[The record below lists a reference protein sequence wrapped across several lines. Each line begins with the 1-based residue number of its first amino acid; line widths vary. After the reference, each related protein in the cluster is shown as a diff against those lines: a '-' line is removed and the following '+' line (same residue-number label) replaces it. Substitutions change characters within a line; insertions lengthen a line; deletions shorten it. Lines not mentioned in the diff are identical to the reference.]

1 MVVKLEKTQ
10 TALPEVL
17 VFGGTSEGRSLAEW
31 LAGRGSCT
39 VAVSSLTEYG
49 GSLVGDLPN
58 VKALT
63 GRLVPEQMEA
73 LMRSKPFVCV
83 IDATHPYAAGVSES
97 IARCAEACGLPLHRV
112 IREAEPEGPWT
123 GFDSAE
129 QAASYLAQR
138 PGKVLLTTGS
148 KDLATY
154 VAALPDYRDRLYV
167 RILPVAASIAAAD
180 GLGIPANH
188 VVAMQG
194 PFSRELNIALLRE
207 FGIGVLVTK
216 ASGVAGGFWEKVE
229 AARECGV
236 ELVVIHRPVNE
247 EEGCSLEQVEQMLVD
262 DYGL

>member
-31 LAGRGSCT
+31 LAGRGSC
-39 VAVSSLTEYG
+39 
-49 GSLVGDLPN
+49 SLVGDLPN

-97 IARCAEACGLPLHRV
+97 IARCAEACGLPLYRV

-167 RILPVAASIAAAD
+167 RILPVAASIAAAASIWVRSKET
-180 GLGIPANH
+180 LP
-188 VVAMQG
+188 VAVCRRWSS
-194 PFSRELNIALLRE
+194 PRPTR
-207 FGIGVLVTK
+207 
-216 ASGVAGGFWEKVE
+216 
-229 AARECGV
+229 AAR
-236 ELVVIHRPVNE
+236 
-247 EEGCSLEQVEQMLVD
+247 
-262 DYGL
+262 